1 MTWASLEARA
11 FMVGRPAELTGNK
24 YTRRIGDPVRDDDLL
39 HLVAE
44 CILDS
49 FAQVLKLFGLLLA
62 SLLLVLRLLE
72 LETLLAHT
80 DELLTI
86 KLLKL
91 SDGILVNGINQQESF
106 EALLEYLEEW
116 RVTDGCDRLA
126 GEVVYSLLDLRHA
139 SDVVYKHDQRCVT
152 GDTSVP
158 AYPSG

>member
-1 MTWASLEARA
+1 
-11 FMVGRPAELTGNK
+11 MVERPAELTGNK
-24 YTRRIGDPVRDDDLL
+24 YTRGIGDPVRDDDLL

-49 FAQVLKLFGLLLA
+49 FAQVLELFGLFLA

-72 LETLLAHT
+72 LKTLLAHT

-86 KLLKL
+86 ELLKL
-91 SDGILVNGINQQESF
+91 SDGICVNGINQQESF
-106 EALLEYLEEW
+106 KALLLEYLGEW

-126 GEVVYSLLDLRHA
+126 GEVVYRLVDLRHA

-152 GDTSVP
+152 GDTGVS

>member
-1 MTWASLEARA
+1 MTWTSLEEP
-11 FMVGRPAELTGNK
+11 VPSWLDK
-24 YTRRIGDPVRDDDLL
+24 YTQRIGDPVRDGDLL

-49 FAQVLKLFGLLLA
+49 FEQVLKLFGLFLA
-62 SLLLVLRLLE
+62 SLLLVLRLLG

-106 EALLEYLEEW
+106 EALLLERLEEW
-116 RVTDGCDRLA
+116 RVTDGCDRPA
-126 GEVVYSLLDLRHA
+126 SEVVYGLLDLRHA
-139 SDVVYKHDQRCVT
+139 SDVVYKHDQRCAT
-152 GDTSVP
+152 GDTSIS